1 MQNPQ
6 DTSAPQSDK
15 KIHKVVVERK
25 TCISAGTC
33 IVVSPDGF
41 EFDDENIA
49 IVKPNAHTLSDDEL
63 LMAAQSCP
71 TQAILLYD
79 EQGNQ
84 IFPKL

>member
-1 MQNPQ
+1 M
-6 DTSAPQSDK
+6 TTTK
-15 KIHKVVVERK
+15 KISKVTVDRK
-25 TCISAGTC
+25 LCISAGTC

-49 IVKPNAHTLSDDEL
+49 VAKPGASDLSDDEL

-79 EQGNQ
+79 GEGNQ
-84 IFPKL
+84 IFP